1 MTLSPLHV
9 PNQIHMP
16 IKQQQGNNASY
27 INQGD
32 RVELSISNA
41 LLSPLISKRDEAENV
56 ETQNFVG

>member
-1 MTLSPLHV
+1 
-9 PNQIHMP
+9 MP